1 MGAIRIENLSKR
13 YELHAQRE
21 LLARSAAR
29 RIKSKAEPF
38 WALRDVNALIEAG
51 ERVAIVGGN
60 GAGKSTLLGIIAG
73 VTAPSSGQVTRSG
86 RIGALLE
93 LGAGF
98 HPDLTGRENI
108 TLNASLLGLSRAEVD
123 ARFDSIVAFSEMERF
138 LDEPLRTYS
147 SGMVARLGFSTAIH
161 VDPEILVL
169 DEVMAV
175 GDAAFQA
182 KCTQRVSEMAAA
194 GATLLVVSHQ
204 LELIETMCSR
214 ALWLDK
220 GRLRLDA
227 PVGEVVAAYQPHD
240 GIAAAPSSGF
250 ATPHSGR

>member
-1 MGAIRIENLSKR
+1 
-13 YELHAQRE
+13 
-21 LLARSAAR
+21 
-29 RIKSKAEPF
+29 
-38 WALRDVNALIEAG
+38 
-51 ERVAIVGGN
+51 
-60 GAGKSTLLGIIAG
+60 
-73 VTAPSSGQVTRSG
+73 
-86 RIGALLE
+86 
-93 LGAGF
+93 
-98 HPDLTGRENI
+98 
-108 TLNASLLGLSRAEVD
+108 
-123 ARFDSIVAFSEMERF
+123 
-138 LDEPLRTYS
+138 
-147 SGMVARLGFSTAIH
+147 
-161 VDPEILVL
+161 
-169 DEVMAV
+169 MAV